1 LKLIATRL
9 GVVTLPQNR
18 TGVTNMKL
26 MAFSLVMLIVG
37 LIVVLFDGFGY
48 NIDTFYVVTFI
59 FVAVGVGFYSL
70 IVGADE

>member
-1 LKLIATRL
+1 MIVTRL
-9 GVVTLPQNR
+9 GVVTPPQNR

-37 LIVVLFDGFGY
+37 LVVVLFDGYGY

-59 FVAVGVGFYSL
+59 FAAVGVGFYAL
-70 IVGADE
+70 IMGADE